1 MICYQIIGEKIE
13 LIFRYYN
20 KNNNRSTLNRFY
32 PMIYKGKYIFSQDD
46 DVLKA
51 FSLQKSKYVF
61 TTAFPHD
68 YGAIQLFPLFNGNL
82 LLVYSTESY
91 SYDGKKSYSLM
102 EVTIFQNDIFIVQK
116 YEFKVKSIVTQLK
129 DGTIIYNPPDK

>member
-1 MICYQIIGEKIE
+1 MEI
-13 LIFRYYN
+13 
-20 KNNNRSTLNRFY
+20 
-32 PMIYKGKYIFSQDD
+32 
-46 DVLKA
+46 
-51 FSLQKSKYVF
+51 
-61 TTAFPHD
+61 
-68 YGAIQLFPLFNGNL
+68 
-82 LLVYSTESY
+82 LVYSTESY